1 MPSTPYSDSPWSFFK
16 FMRNLVARVVSLIY
30 LDFIYTFFYFI
41 NLKDICVYVM
51 QENAED
57 LDKEL
62 NLIWPGFLGM
72 IFEMLL
78 EFQVVLIDSKCCIHC
93 SYSNFFFLGCVMRI

>member
-51 QENAED
+51 
-57 LDKEL
+57 
-62 NLIWPGFLGM
+62 
-72 IFEMLL
+72 
-78 EFQVVLIDSKCCIHC
+78 
-93 SYSNFFFLGCVMRI
+93 